1 MDPWSTIAI
10 CVVLLLLSAFFSS
23 TETAFSSVSKIRLKN
38 LADNGN
44 KKAKTALYV
53 AERYSKAL
61 TTILV
66 GNNIVNIANSALATV
81 FFVNIFGEAQGTVI
95 STVVITIVVLIF
107 GEVLPKNIAID
118 NAEKICITFAPVL
131 KFLMVLLTPLSI
143 ILMGINKLYKKLARN
158 SNHQEPSVTEDELKY
173 IIESIEEEGVLEQ
186 QESELVQ
193 SALEFDEK
201 TAEEILT
208 PRVDMVAIDIDD
220 PVEEITELVLKERY
234 SRIPVY
240 RDNIDKIIGVLHTRD
255 YLEALIN
262 NNEKP
267 NIEAMLQPAHF
278 IYKTKKLSALLAD
291 FKYNKIHLAV
301 VTDDYG
307 GILGIVT
314 MEDLLEQ
321 IVGEIWDEDEEVE
334 KMSLKISDNK
344 YEVSG
349 DMPISDMLELFD
361 KPTKYIET
369 ESNSVGGWALEQ
381 LANIPEP
388 GEQFTYKELEITIRE
403 VLDQRILSMIIVY
416 TPVSYTHLTLPTK
429 A

>member
-118 NAEKICITFAPVL
+118 NAEKICMTFAPVL

-321 IVGEIWDEDEEVE
+321 IVGEIWDEDEEIE

-416 TPVSYTHLTLPTK
+416 TPSE
-429 A
+429 AEEDEE

>member
-267 NIEAMLQPAHF
+267 NIEAMLQPVHF

-416 TPVSYTHLTLPTK
+416 TPSE
-429 A
+429 AEEDEE

>member
-10 CVVLLLLSAFFSS
+10 CVMLLLLSAFFSS

-416 TPVSYTHLTLPTK
+416 TPSE
-429 A
+429 AEEDEE

>member
-173 IIESIEEEGVLEQ
+173 IIESIEEEGVLEL

-255 YLEALIN
+255 YLEALVN

-416 TPVSYTHLTLPTK
+416 TPSETEEDEE
-429 A
+429 

>member
-66 GNNIVNIANSALATV
+66 GNNIVNIANSSLATV
-81 FFVNIFGEAQGTVI
+81 FFVNLLGEAQGTVI
-95 STVVITIVVLIF
+95 STVVM
-107 GEVLPKNIAID
+107 
-118 NAEKICITFAPVL
+118 TFAPIL
-131 KFLMVLLTPLSI
+131 KFLMVLLTPISI
-143 ILMGINKLYKKLARN
+143 ILMGINKLYKKIARN
-158 SNHQEPSVTEDELKY
+158 NNDSEPSVTEDELKY

-321 IVGEIWDEDEEVE
+321 IVGEIWDEDEEEE

-349 DMPISDMLELFD
+349 DMSIADMLELFD
-361 KPTKYIET
+361 KPAKYIET

-388 GEQFTYKELEITIRE
+388 GERFTYKELEITIRE

-416 TPVSYTHLTLPTK
+416 TPSE
-429 A
+429 AEEDEE

>member
-118 NAEKICITFAPVL
+118 NAEKICMTFAPVL

-220 PVEEITELVLKERY
+220 SVEEITELVLKERY

-255 YLEALIN
+255 YLEALVN

-416 TPVSYTHLTLPTK
+416 TPSETEEDEE
-429 A
+429 

>member
-1 MDPWSTIAI
+1 MDPWLTIAV
-10 CVVLLLLSAFFSS
+10 CVVLIMLSAFFSS
-23 TETAFSSVSKIRLKN
+23 TETAFSSVSKVRLKN

-53 AERYSKAL
+53 SERYGKAL
-61 TTILV
+61 STVLV

-81 FFVNIFGEAQGTVI
+81 FFVNLFGEANGTVLC
-95 STVVITIVVLIF
+95 TIVMTIIVLIF
-107 GEVLPKNIAID
+107 GEVMPKNIAIN
-118 NAEKICITFAPVL
+118 NAERICMNFAPVL
-131 KFLMVLLTPLSI
+131 RFLMIILTPI
-143 ILMGINKLYKKLARN
+143 TAILMGINKIYEKVAKKDESA
-158 SNHQEPSVTEDELKY
+158 EPSVTEDELKY
-173 IIESIEEEGVLEQ
+173 IIESIEEEGVLEE

-201 TAEEILT
+201 TVVEVIT

-220 PVEEITELVLKERY
+220 PIDEITELVLKERY

-240 RDNIDKIIGVLHTRD
+240 KDNIDKIIGVLHTRD
-255 YLEALIN
+255 YLEALIEN
-262 NNEKP
+262 NGVP
-267 NIEAMLQPAHF
+267 DIESMLQPAHF

-321 IVGEIWDEDEEVE
+321 IVGDIWDEDEEEE
-334 KMSLKISDNK
+334 KMFLKISDNK

-349 DMPISDMLELFD
+349 DMSIPDMLDLFD
-361 KPTKYIET
+361 KPARYIET
-369 ESNSVGGWALEQ
+369 DSNSVGGWALEQ
-381 LANIPEP
+381 LTNIPES
-388 GEQFTYKELEITIRE
+388 GEQFVYKEFEITVRK
-403 VLDQRILSMIIVY
+403 VMDQRILSLIIVY
-416 TPVSYTHLTLPTK
+416 TPK
-429 A
+429 ENEENQE

>member
-173 IIESIEEEGVLEQ
+173 IIESIEEEGVLER

-255 YLEALIN
+255 YLEALVN

-416 TPVSYTHLTLPTK
+416 TPSETEEDEE
-429 A
+429 

>member
-255 YLEALIN
+255 YLEALVN

-403 VLDQRILSMIIVY
+403 VLDQRILSMISVY
-416 TPVSYTHLTLPTK
+416 TPSETEEDEE
-429 A
+429 

>member
-66 GNNIVNIANSALATV
+66 GNNIVNIANSSLATV
-81 FFVNIFGEAQGTVI
+81 FFVNLLGE
-95 STVVITIVVLIF
+95 
-107 GEVLPKNIAID
+107 IAIG
-118 NAEKICITFAPVL
+118 NAEKICMTFAPIL
-131 KFLMVLLTPLSI
+131 KFLMVLLTPISI
-143 ILMGINKLYKKLARN
+143 ILMGINKLYKKIARN
-158 SNHQEPSVTEDELKY
+158 NNDSEPSVTEDELKY

-321 IVGEIWDEDEEVE
+321 IVGEIWDEDEEEE

-349 DMPISDMLELFD
+349 DMSIADMLELFD
-361 KPTKYIET
+361 KPAKYIET

-388 GEQFTYKELEITIRE
+388 GERFTYKELEITIRE

-416 TPVSYTHLTLPTK
+416 TPSE
-429 A
+429 AEEDEE

>member
-118 NAEKICITFAPVL
+118 NAEKICMTFAPVL

-381 LANIPEP
+381 LANIPKP

-416 TPVSYTHLTLPTK
+416 TPSE
-429 A
+429 AEEDEE

>member
-1 MDPWSTIAI
+1 LDPWSTIAI

-118 NAEKICITFAPVL
+118 NAEKICMTFAPVL

-416 TPVSYTHLTLPTK
+416 TPSE
-429 A
+429 AEEDEE

>member
-416 TPVSYTHLTLPTK
+416 TPSEAEEYEE
-429 A
+429 

>member
-118 NAEKICITFAPVL
+118 NAEKICMTFAPVL

-369 ESNSVGGWALEQ
+369 ESNFVGGWALEQ

-416 TPVSYTHLTLPTK
+416 TPSETEEDEE
-429 A
+429 

>member
-416 TPVSYTHLTLPTK
+416 TPSEAK
-429 A
+429 EDEE

>member
-118 NAEKICITFAPVL
+118 NAEKICMTFAPVL

-416 TPVSYTHLTLPTK
+416 TPSETEEDEE
-429 A
+429 

>member
-1 MDPWSTIAI
+1 MDPWLTIAI
-10 CVVLLLLSAFFSS
+10 CVVLIMLSAFFSS

-44 KKAKTALYV
+44 KKAKTALNV
-53 AERYSKAL
+53 SERYSKAL
-61 TTILV
+61 STILV

-81 FFVNIFGEAQGTVI
+81 FFVNLFGEAQGTVL
-95 STVVITIVVLIF
+95 STIIMTIIVLIF
-107 GEVLPKNIAID
+107 GEVMPKNIAIN
-118 NAEKICITFAPVL
+118 NAERICMNFAPIL
-131 KFLMVLLTPLSI
+131 RFLMIILTPI
-143 ILMGINKLYKKLARN
+143 TVILMGINKIYEKLAKKDN
-158 SNHQEPSVTEDELKY
+158 NVEPSVTEDELKY
-173 IIESIEEEGVLEQ
+173 IIESIEEEGVLEE

-201 TAEEILT
+201 TAIEIIT

-220 PVEEITELVLKERY
+220 PIEEITELVLKERY

-255 YLEALIN
+255 FLEALIA
-262 NNEKP
+262 NNEVP
-267 NIEAMLQPAHF
+267 DIESMLQPAHF

-321 IVGEIWDEDEEVE
+321 IVGDIWDEDEEE
-334 KMSLKISDNK
+334 ERMFLKISDNK
-344 YEVSG
+344 FEVSG
-349 DMPISDMLELFD
+349 DLSISDMLELFD
-361 KPTKYIET
+361 KPAKYIET
-369 ESNSVGGWALEQ
+369 DSNSVGGWALEQ
-381 LANIPEP
+381 LANIPES
-388 GEQFTYKELEITIRE
+388 GERFIYKGFEITIRK
-403 VLDQRILSMIIVY
+403 VADQRILSMVIVY
-416 TPVSYTHLTLPTK
+416 TPDEDNENEE
-429 A
+429 

>member
-381 LANIPEP
+381 LANIPDP

-416 TPVSYTHLTLPTK
+416 TPSE
-429 A
+429 AEEDEE

>member
-1 MDPWSTIAI
+1 
-10 CVVLLLLSAFFSS
+10 VLLLLSAFFSS

-416 TPVSYTHLTLPTK
+416 TPSE
-429 A
+429 AEEDEE

>member
-118 NAEKICITFAPVL
+118 NAEKICMTFAPVL

-334 KMSLKISDNK
+334 KMSIKISDNK

-416 TPVSYTHLTLPTK
+416 TPSE
-429 A
+429 AEEDEE

>member
-1 MDPWSTIAI
+1 LDPWSTIAI

-255 YLEALIN
+255 YLEALVN

-416 TPVSYTHLTLPTK
+416 TPSETEEDEE
-429 A
+429 

>member
-81 FFVNIFGEAQGTVI
+81 FFVNIFGEAPGTVI

-255 YLEALIN
+255 YLEALVN

-416 TPVSYTHLTLPTK
+416 TPSETEEDEE
-429 A
+429 

>member
-118 NAEKICITFAPVL
+118 NAEKICMTFAPVL

-416 TPVSYTHLTLPTK
+416 TPSEAK
-429 A
+429 EDEE

>member
-1 MDPWSTIAI
+1 
-10 CVVLLLLSAFFSS
+10 
-23 TETAFSSVSKIRLKN
+23 
-38 LADNGN
+38 
-44 KKAKTALYV
+44 
-53 AERYSKAL
+53 
-61 TTILV
+61 
-66 GNNIVNIANSALATV
+66 
-81 FFVNIFGEAQGTVI
+81 
-95 STVVITIVVLIF
+95 
-107 GEVLPKNIAID
+107 
-118 NAEKICITFAPVL
+118 
-131 KFLMVLLTPLSI
+131 
-143 ILMGINKLYKKLARN
+143 
-158 SNHQEPSVTEDELKY
+158 
-173 IIESIEEEGVLEQ
+173 
-186 QESELVQ
+186 
-193 SALEFDEK
+193 
-201 TAEEILT
+201 
-208 PRVDMVAIDIDD
+208 MVAIDIDD

-334 KMSLKISDNK
+334 IMSLKISDNK

-388 GEQFTYKELEITIRE
+388 CEQFTYKELEITIRE
-403 VLDQRILSMIIVY
+403 VLDQRILRMIIVY
-416 TPVSYTHLTLPTK
+416 TQSE
-429 A
+429 AEEDEE

>member
-1 MDPWSTIAI
+1 MDPWFTIVI
-10 CVVLLLLSAFFSS
+10 CVVLLMLSAFFSS
-23 TETAFSSVSKIRLKN
+23 TETAFSSVSKVRLKT

-44 KKAKTALYV
+44 KKAQTALYV
-53 AERYSKAL
+53 SERYSKAL

-81 FFVNIFGEAQGTVI
+81 FFVRLLGDAQGSVI
-95 STVVITIVVLIF
+95 STIVITIVVLIF
-107 GEVLPKNIAID
+107 GEVLPKNIAIGK
-118 NAEKICITFAPVL
+118 AESICMTFAPLL
-131 KFLMVLLTPLSI
+131 KFLMVILTPISI
-143 ILMGINKLYKKLARN
+143 VLMGINKLYEKIAKKENAF
-158 SNHQEPSVTEDELKY
+158 EPSVTEDELKY

-208 PRVDMVAIDIDD
+208 PRVDMAAIDIDD
-220 PVEEITELVLKERY
+220 PIEEITEFVLKERY

-255 YLEALIN
+255 YLEVLIN
-262 NNEKP
+262 SKEKP

-321 IVGEIWDEDEEVE
+321 IVGEIWDEDEEE
-334 KMSLKISDNK
+334 ERLFLKISDNK

-349 DMPISDMLELFD
+349 DLPISDMLELFG
-361 KPTKYIET
+361 KSSKYIET
-369 ESNSVGGWALEQ
+369 DSNSVGGWALEQ

-388 GEQFTYKELEITIRE
+388 GECFTYKEFEINIRE
-403 VLDQRILSMIIVY
+403 VVDQRILSMIISY
-416 TPVSYTHLTLPTK
+416 TPSEADENK
-429 A
+429 E

>member
-118 NAEKICITFAPVL
+118 NAEKICMTFAPVL

-416 TPVSYTHLTLPTK
+416 TPSEVEEDEE
-429 A
+429 

>member
-255 YLEALIN
+255 YLEALVN

-307 GILGIVT
+307 GIIGIVT

-416 TPVSYTHLTLPTK
+416 TPSETEEDEE
-429 A
+429 

>member
-118 NAEKICITFAPVL
+118 NAEKICMTFAPVL

-416 TPVSYTHLTLPTK
+416 TPSESEEDEE
-429 A
+429 

>member
-38 LADNGN
+38 LADNDN

-118 NAEKICITFAPVL
+118 NAEKICMTFAPVL

-416 TPVSYTHLTLPTK
+416 TPSETEEDEE
-429 A
+429 

>member
-1 MDPWSTIAI
+1 MDPWFTIAI
-10 CVVLLLLSAFFSS
+10 CVVLLMLSAFFSS

-61 TTILV
+61 STILV

-81 FFVNIFGEAQGTVI
+81 FFVNLVGEAQGTVL
-95 STVVITIVVLIF
+95 STVVITVIVLIF
-107 GEVLPKNIAID
+107 GEVLPKNIAIN
-118 NAEKICITFAPVL
+118 NAERICMTFAPIL
-131 KFLMVLLTPLSI
+131 KFLMFILTPISI
-143 ILMGINKLYKKLARN
+143 VLMGINKLYEKITKKGDT
-158 SNHQEPSVTEDELKY
+158 SEPSVTEDELKY

-208 PRVDMVAIDIDD
+208 PRVDMIAIDIDD
-220 PVEEITELVLKERY
+220 SVEEITELVLKERY

-262 NNEKP
+262 SKEKP

-321 IVGEIWDEDEEVE
+321 IVGEIWDEDEEE
-334 KMSLKISDNK
+334 ERLFLKISDNK

-349 DMPISDMLELFD
+349 DLAISDMLELFD
-361 KPTKYIET
+361 KPSKYIET
-369 ESNSVGGWALEQ
+369 DSNSVGGWALEQ

-388 GEQFTYKELEITIRE
+388 GECFTYKELEINIRE
-403 VLDQRILSMIIVY
+403 VIDQRILSMVIVY
-416 TPVSYTHLTLPTK
+416 TPSEVVENEE
-429 A
+429 

>member
-23 TETAFSSVSKIRLKN
+23 TETSFSSVSKIRLKN

-416 TPVSYTHLTLPTK
+416 TPSE
-429 A
+429 AEEDEE

>member
-278 IYKTKKLSALLAD
+278 IYKTKTLSALLAD

-416 TPVSYTHLTLPTK
+416 TPSE
-429 A
+429 AEEDEE

>member
-416 TPVSYTHLTLPTK
+416 TPSETEEDEE
-429 A
+429 

>member
-10 CVVLLLLSAFFSS
+10 CVVLILLSAFFSS

-255 YLEALIN
+255 YLEALVN

-416 TPVSYTHLTLPTK
+416 TPSETEEDEE
-429 A
+429 

>member
-416 TPVSYTHLTLPTK
+416 TPSEVEEDEE
-429 A
+429 

>member
-1 MDPWSTIAI
+1 MDPWFTIVI
-10 CVVLLLLSAFFSS
+10 CVVLLMLSAFFSS
-23 TETAFSSVSKIRLKN
+23 TETAFSSVSKVRLKT

-44 KKAKTALYV
+44 KKAQTALYV
-53 AERYSKAL
+53 SERYSKAL

-81 FFVNIFGEAQGTVI
+81 FFVRLLGDAQGSVI
-95 STVVITIVVLIF
+95 STIVITIVVLIF
-107 GEVLPKNIAID
+107 GEVLPKNIAIGK
-118 NAEKICITFAPVL
+118 AESICMTFAPLL
-131 KFLMVLLTPLSI
+131 KFLMVILTPISI
-143 ILMGINKLYKKLARN
+143 VLMGINKLYEKIAKKENAF
-158 SNHQEPSVTEDELKY
+158 EPSVTEDELKY

-208 PRVDMVAIDIDD
+208 PRVDMAAIDIDD
-220 PVEEITELVLKERY
+220 PIEEITEFVLKERY

-255 YLEALIN
+255 YLEVLIN
-262 NNEKP
+262 SKEKP

-321 IVGEIWDEDEEVE
+321 IVGEIWDEDEEE
-334 KMSLKISDNK
+334 ERLFLKISDNK

-349 DMPISDMLELFD
+349 DLPISDMLELFG
-361 KPTKYIET
+361 KPSKYIET
-369 ESNSVGGWALEQ
+369 DSNSVGGWALEQ

-388 GEQFTYKELEITIRE
+388 GECFTYKEFEINIRE
-403 VLDQRILSMIIVY
+403 VVDQRILSMIISY
-416 TPVSYTHLTLPTK
+416 TPSEADENK
-429 A
+429 E